1 VTATRRPRLIEV
13 EQKPD
18 GRWVVSPSD
27 ASERLVVPA
36 PVLDAVRRHAVEVN
50 ARQRDYEAFG
60 ALVVGDDGR
69 VLRYTRLANPTRTPG
84 HVRVAAPWQLQR
96 RADGHALIPCH
107 SHPAAAASPSPRDV
121 ESAGRFGWLRFAI
134 YSPLDGLRL
143 WGSIGGGGCREV
155 AFDVS

>member
-1 VTATRRPRLIEV
+1 MTATREPRLIEV

-27 ASERLVVPA
+27 AERLVVPTG
-36 PVLDAVRRHAVEVN
+36 VLDAVRRHAVEVN
-50 ARQRDYEAFG
+50 ARARGHEAFG
-60 ALVVGDDGR
+60 ALVVADDGLA
-69 VLRYTRLANPTRTPG
+69 LRYTRLSNPSRTPG

-96 RADGHALIPCH
+96 RPDGHALIPCH

-121 ESAGRFGWLRFAI
+121 ESAIRFGWRRFAI

-143 WGSIGGGGCREV
+143 WGSIGDGGCREV